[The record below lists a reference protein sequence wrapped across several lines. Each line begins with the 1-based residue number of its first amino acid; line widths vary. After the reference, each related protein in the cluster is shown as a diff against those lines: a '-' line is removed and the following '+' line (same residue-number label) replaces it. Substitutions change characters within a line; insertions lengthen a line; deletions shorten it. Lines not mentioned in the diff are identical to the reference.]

1 MKKIITIMCF
11 LTILFGIILG
21 VSYIR
26 ADASQKT
33 IANKLIR
40 FHVIAN
46 SDTTEDQALKLK
58 VRDEVLKYI
67 APKLK
72 DAKDIEDSRKILE
85 SNNGIIK
92 EIAKKVVKE
101 NGYTYTVN
109 TMLSHENFP
118 VKSYGNIT
126 LPQGNYEAYRIIIGS
141 GEGHNW
147 WCVMFPPLCF
157 TDITKG
163 EVAYEET
170 EKEMKSVL
178 TPEEYKLVDNK
189 NNEGIESN
197 KVVFKFKI
205 LEGIKSIYRKVQ
217 KTNFLGLLSFVF
229 LVIYCFGKDN
239 TLNYICHFQN
249 EVLCN

>member
-1 MKKIITIMCF
+1 MKKIIAIMVF
-11 LTILFGIILG
+11 LTLSLGIILG
-21 VSYIR
+21 VSYMR

-72 DAKDIEDSRKILE
+72 EAKNINDSRNILKANDE
-85 SNNGIIK
+85 VIK
-92 EIAKKVVKE
+92 EIAKKVVRE

-109 TMLSHENFP
+109 TSLSHENFP

-126 LPQGNYEAYRIIIGS
+126 LPEGNYEAYRIIIGN

-147 WCVMFPPLCF
+147 WCIMFPPLCF
-157 TDITKG
+157 VDVTRG
-163 EVAYEET
+163 EIAYDET
-170 EKEMKSVL
+170 EREMKSVL
-178 TPEEYKLVDNK
+178 TEDEYKLVDNK
-189 NNEGIESN
+189 NEDIESN
-197 KVVFKFKI
+197 DIKFKFKI
-205 LEGIKSIYRKVQ
+205 VEDIKNIYRKVQ
-217 KTNFLGLLSFVF
+217 E
-229 LVIYCFGKDN
+229 D
-239 TLNYICHFQN
+239 
-249 EVLCN
+249 